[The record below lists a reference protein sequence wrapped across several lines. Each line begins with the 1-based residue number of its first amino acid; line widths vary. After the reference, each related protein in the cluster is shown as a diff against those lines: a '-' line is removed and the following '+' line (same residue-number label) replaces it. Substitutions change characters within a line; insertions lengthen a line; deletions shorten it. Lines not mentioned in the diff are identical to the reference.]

1 MDIAVTVELKS
12 EGTASCSTATPTG
25 SRTPTSDADVS
36 DLGSISSAPDKLEA
50 FNSTGGVSTVSQEGG
65 HFETKK
71 TSPVHRNDS
80 SSSLDSSMSTSS
92 RRRSRREAGSQQK
105 VMAEFVAVVDGVIS
119 SLTAKAEKDQDP
131 FLIQELIMLR
141 DRVQVHANQ
150 ESLDNL
156 DLSADVAK
164 LNSLLTS
171 RLPGP

>member
-1 MDIAVTVELKS
+1 MTAELKS

-25 SRTPTSDADVS
+25 SRTPTSDTTDVS

-50 FNSTGGVSTVSQEGG
+50 FNSNISQEGG
-65 HFETKK
+65 GHSETKK

-80 SSSLDSSMSTSS
+80 SSSLDSSSMSTSTS
-92 RRRSRREAGSQQK
+92 CRRRSRREAGSQQK

-119 SLTAKAEKDQDP
+119 SLTAKAEKEQDP
-131 FLIQELIMLR
+131 FLIKELIMLR